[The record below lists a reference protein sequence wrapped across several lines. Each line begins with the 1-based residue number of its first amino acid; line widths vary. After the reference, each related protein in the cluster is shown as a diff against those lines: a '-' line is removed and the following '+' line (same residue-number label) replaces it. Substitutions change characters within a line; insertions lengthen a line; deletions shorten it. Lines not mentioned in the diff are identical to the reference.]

1 MATGKLKLFEEFEAI
16 RGSRQWV
23 IRLGKVGEILQHI
36 MLIAIPTGGPIKVSV
51 P

>member
-1 MATGKLKLFEEFEAI
+1 MTTRKLKLFEEFETI
-16 RGSRQWV
+16 GGSRQWV

-36 MLIAIPTGGPIKVSV
+36 MLIAVTAGGPVKVSV